1 VKISALAGVLICFLA
16 APELTKCQELEGEE
30 LKGLQRIDVLV
41 EALNK
46 VDDSMGSNRES
57 LRDQILVALKRDIP
71 KLKIVDTF
79 TGIGP
84 VTSELYLQITS
95 FQAFKNS
102 VADRI
107 ATFVELSLK
116 RPALIIGDDG
126 TKYFATATVWEKG
139 TLVHDSIDHMS
150 SRIRDQ
156 ISQDMT
162 AFAAE
167 YYKQNP

>member
-1 VKISALAGVLICFLA
+1 MKISALAGVLICFLA

-71 KLKIVDTF
+71 KITIVKSSPSF
-79 TGIGP
+79 
-84 VTSELYLQITS
+84 VYLQITS
-95 FQAFKNS
+95 IRTAAGA
-102 VADRI
+102 VACVVVSLERP
-107 ATFVELSLK
+107 VE
-116 RPALIIGDDG
+116 IIGDDG
-126 TKYFATATVWEKG
+126 RKYPSVARVWTEG
-139 TLVHDSIDHMS
+139 SIDLAAVEHIP
-150 SRIRDQ
+150 SRIRDDINQ
-156 ISQDMT
+156 AMT
-162 AFAAE
+162 ALAAE